1 MALSRNQ
8 RAVVVGGTGFIG
20 RHICRALARQE
31 YDVLAMARKPA
42 EAIPGVGFLALDA
55 VAAPITDI
63 AAAVGSADLV
73 VNAAG
78 DSWEGDEARMTA
90 SHIPLVDQLVSA
102 VATLPRR
109 PRLVH
114 LGSVHEYGPVPDGTA
129 ITEDHPT
136 APLTPYARTKLVG
149 SRIVLGSADAGR
161 VDGCVLR
168 VTNVCGPGTPY
179 GSFLGRL
186 AARLREA
193 GEAGADTP
201 FTLTLVDDQRDF
213 IDVRDVAD
221 AVALAAAAPVTGRV
235 INIGQGAATGMREL
249 AGLLISASRVPPHLV
264 REEDAPVRSKGGHW
278 TQADI
283 SLARTLLGWTPKV
296 PLKESLHDLWAASA
310 TRRPAAAAA
319 RTEGH

>member
-1 MALSRNQ
+1 MAISRNR

-42 EAIPGVGFLALDA
+42 EAIPGVAFLALDA
-55 VAAPITDI
+55 VAAPIGEI
-63 AAAVGSADLV
+63 AAAMGSADLV

-78 DSWEGDEARMTA
+78 DSWEGDGERMTA

-109 PRLVH
+109 PRLLH

-129 ITEDHPT
+129 IAEDHPT
-136 APLTPYARTKLVG
+136 APGTPYARTKLVG
-149 SRIVLGSADAGR
+149 SRIVLDSADAGR
-161 VDGCVLR
+161 VDGGVLR
-168 VTNVCGPGTPY
+168 VTNVCGPGAPY

-186 AARLREA
+186 AARLRET
-193 GEAGADTP
+193 GEDTP
-201 FTLTLVDDQRDF
+201 LTLTLVDDRRDF

-221 AVALAAAAPVTGRV
+221 AVVLAAGAPVTGRAV
-235 INIGQGAATGMREL
+235 NIGQGTATGMREL
-249 AGLLISASRVPPHLV
+249 VGLLISASRVPPRLV
-264 REEDAPVRSKGGHW
+264 REEDAPVHSKGGSW

-283 SLARTLLGWTPKV
+283 RLARTLLGWSPKV
-296 PLKESLHDLWAASA
+296 PLKESLYDLWAASA
-310 TRRPAAAAA
+310 RRRPAAAAA

>member
-1 MALSRNQ
+1 MALSRNR

-55 VAAPITDI
+55 VAAPVGDI
-63 AAAVGSADLV
+63 AAAVGPADLV

-78 DSWEGDEARMTA
+78 DSWEGDEERMTA

-109 PRLVH
+109 PRLLH

-129 ITEDHPT
+129 VGENHPT
-136 APLTPYARTKLVG
+136 APETPYARTKLVG
-149 SRIVLGSADAGR
+149 SRIVLGAADAGR
-161 VDGCVLR
+161 IDGCVLR

-186 AARLREA
+186 AARLRETD
-193 GEAGADTP
+193 EATP
-201 FTLTLVDDQRDF
+201 LTLTLVDDRRDF

-221 AVALAAAAPVTGRV
+221 AVVRAAGAPVGGQV
-235 INIGQGAATGMREL
+235 INIGQGTATGMREL

-264 REEDAPVRSKGGHW
+264 REEDAPVHSKGGRW

-283 SLARTLLGWTPKV
+283 RLARTLLGWSPKV
-296 PLKESLHDLWAASA
+296 PLKESLYDLWAASA
-310 TRRPAAAAA
+310 RRRPAAAAA